1 MAKKTYRIVIPKDVE
16 NYRKLIQKIKKEND
30 KRGDASELKDETNS
44 INQGDKD
51 MAIAEQLEIEAE
63 ELRRQAEEKTEQRNQ
78 LWKKTTLL
86 NERGWRKTLEGK
98 YIKAIHK
105 MGDWGY
111 TIDTS
116 PKTKK
121 PAPAAKKAK

>member
-1 MAKKTYRIVIPKDVE
+1 MAKKSYRIVIPKDVE
-16 NYRKLIQKIKKEND
+16 NYRKLIQNIKKEND
-30 KRGDASELKDETNS
+30 KQGDASVLKDETNN
-44 INQGDKD
+44 INQGEKD
-51 MAIAEQLEIEAE
+51 MAAAEQLEIEAE

-78 LWKKTTLL
+78 LWKKTTLD

-111 TIDTS
+111 NVDTS
-116 PKTKK
+116 PKAKK
-121 PAPAAKKAK
+121 PVPKS